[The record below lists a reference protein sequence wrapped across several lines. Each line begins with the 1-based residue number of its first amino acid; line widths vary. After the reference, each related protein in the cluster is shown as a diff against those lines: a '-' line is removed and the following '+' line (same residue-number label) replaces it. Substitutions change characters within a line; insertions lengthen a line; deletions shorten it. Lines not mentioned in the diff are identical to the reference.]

1 MLAKLWLSLLD
12 KVSRTSSQQ
21 SLIEH
26 SRTSPKKLEGA
37 ALVSKN
43 NKMRIVFQFDVIS
56 PYSALSWK
64 VLMRYKSRWR
74 FTLVPKPV
82 FLGGIMQATGNKPP
96 AMLPPRAKF
105 VGDDLKR
112 NAAFFNTPLLPPP
125 SNFFTEVA
133 RSCISCQ
140 RLIVAAQQSQRL
152 SESSVEMLIGA
163 LMEGM
168 HIDPSKRTADN
179 KLLINEE
186 FLDACISDA
195 NISSLVAVS
204 QPNVFLVVEIPIP
217 KGMTH
222 SSVLPT
228 RSLISSRFV
237 CLCELQAEIKAAMD
251 LAEVKDRLKS
261 NTEEAIASGAFG
273 SPTMIVT
280 APEIMKPLVIFGS
293 DRFEQLAFLTGRE
306 WLGPVPGRLQSR
318 L

>member
-1 MLAKLWLSLLD
+1 
-12 KVSRTSSQQ
+12 
-21 SLIEH
+21 
-26 SRTSPKKLEGA
+26 
-37 ALVSKN
+37 
-43 NKMRIVFQFDVIS
+43 MRIVFQFDVIS

-195 NISSLVAVS
+195 NISSLVA
-204 QPNVFLVVEIPIP
+204 
-217 KGMTH
+217 
-222 SSVLPT
+222 
-228 RSLISSRFV
+228 
-237 CLCELQAEIKAAMD
+237 AEIKAAMD